1 MVTIVVT
8 PHWRWVLLITRTNPR
23 CSMQACSSLI
33 FDNENRNKNEYEFFD
48 MPKYNEKDSFVNS
61 YEFNVLR
68 GVVDQINAV
77 VQR

>member
-1 MVTIVVT
+1 MQSC
-8 PHWRWVLLITRTNPR
+8 PLLISHNK
-23 CSMQACSSLI
+23 
-33 FDNENRNKNEYEFFD
+33 NRNKKEYEFFD